1 MTDAVSWH
9 AVRRAAPTLAAIRAY
24 VLEVSRDLD
33 PGSRYVKELL
43 AAIDAS
49 RTVEEYAARLTD
61 PDAAEEFR
69 RDGSRVSSGVRGF
82 SWVDDTTWG
91 AMDVWERTL
100 ANLLTGETRMM
111 WAGDGARDFAR
122 LDEVLA
128 GLPRPARV
136 LSVPCSTGK
145 EPFSIAI
152 AALRAGRDDVRVTGV
167 DRQPAYVARARSG
180 ELVAHHRD
188 WDAQDAAAWLTKDDR
203 GRSRVVARI
212 AERCAFETG
221 DVLTGLLPPA
231 RSFELVSCRN
241 LLGYFRGESLD
252 AAITHVV
259 ARVKPGGV
267 LLLDPFVTDA
277 EEMRQA
283 QERLAAAR
291 LVRRWPDL
299 SYFTA
304 PT

>member
-9 AVRRAAPTLAAIRAY
+9 ATPREGAPTLASIRAY
-24 VLEVSRDLD
+24 VLNVARDLD

-43 AAIDAS
+43 ATIDAS
-49 RTVEEYAARLTD
+49 RTVEEYAAKLTD
-61 PDAAEEFR
+61 PDATEEFKK
-69 RDGSRVSSGVRGF
+69 DGSRVSSGVRGF
-82 SWVDDTTWG
+82 SWVDDSTW
-91 AMDVWERTL
+91 ARMDVWERTL
-100 ANLLTGETRMM
+100 SNLLTGETRMM

-122 LDEVLA
+122 LGEVLA

-152 AALRAGRDDVRVTGV
+152 AALRAGRDDVRITGV

-188 WDAQDAAAWLTKDDR
+188 WDTADAAEWLTKDAR
-203 GRSRVVARI
+203 GRSRVAPRLL
-212 AERCAFETG
+212 ERCAFETG
-221 DVLTGLLPPA
+221 DVLTGALPPA
-231 RSFELVSCRN
+231 RSFDLVSCRN

-252 AAITHVV
+252 AAITHVF

-277 EEMRQA
+277 KEMSQA
-283 QERLAAAR
+283 QERIRAAR

-304 PT
+304 P